1 MRYTSAC
8 HFSNQR
14 KANWS
19 SQPRQELRW
28 SFANCL
34 TLRKAV
40 KIHKPGLKTM
50 SQPTFDL
57 FHDVWGDQKNALIKL
72 TKLDF
77 SFRVTAHGE
86 RQDRGRPGV
95 ETSSHNFWSNKIA
108 VNSLAENSLSL
119 LHEM

>member
-1 MRYTSAC
+1 M
-8 HFSNQR
+8 
-14 KANWS
+14 
-19 SQPRQELRW
+19 

-40 KIHKPGLKTM
+40 KIHKQGLKTM

-77 SFRVTAHGE
+77 SFRVTALGE
-86 RQDRGRPGV
+86 RQDRDDRGLKPAAIISGQ
-95 ETSSHNFWSNKIA
+95 TK
-108 VNSLAENSLSL
+108 LP
-119 LHEM
+119 